1 MNNKKRGLMIVF
13 EGLDRCG
20 KSTQSK
26 KLKAFF
32 ESKSESAIIISFP
45 DRSTDSGRILDAY
58 LKNSKN
64 LKLRAQ
70 HLLFSFNRWEKAEDI
85 LDSLNK
91 GTNVILDRYAF
102 SGVSYSV
109 AKGESLEWSLFPD
122 QGLPRPDIVFQ
133 LDTDTDHIK
142 NRSNFGEERHDNVE
156 FLIKVKKAYTHFH
169 NFPYWKVIE
178 ASKDIEEIHG
188 IIVNHIGDLL
198 KSYENTNESFDKN
211 YYPSE
216 IGQDLFKKI

>member
-20 KSTQSK
+20 KSTQAK

-32 ESKSESAIIISFP
+32 ESKNESALIINFP
-45 DRSTDSGRILDAY
+45 DRTTDSGKILDAY

-85 LDSLNK
+85 LDSLNN
-91 GTNVILDRYAF
+91 GINVILDRYAF
-102 SGVSYSV
+102 SGVAYSV
-109 AKGESLEWSLFPD
+109 AKGESLEWSLNPD

-133 LDTDTDHIK
+133 LDTDTEYIK

-156 FLIKVKKAYTHFH
+156 FLIKVKNAYINFH
-169 NFPYWKVIE
+169 KYPYWKVMD
-178 ASKDIEEIHG
+178 ASKEIEEIHDS
-188 IIVNHIGDLL
+188 IVIHIKDLI
-198 KSYENTNESFDKN
+198 KSYEQTNEKIDKN
-211 YYPSE
+211 FYPTE